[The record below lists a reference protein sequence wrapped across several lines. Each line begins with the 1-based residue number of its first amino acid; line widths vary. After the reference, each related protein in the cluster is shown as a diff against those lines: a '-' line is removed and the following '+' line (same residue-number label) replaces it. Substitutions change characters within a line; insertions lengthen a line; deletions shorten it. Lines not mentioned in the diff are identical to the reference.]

1 MTARSVRTLSGM
13 IGVLVLLVVIGVAL
27 FMINS
32 YVPMAAPIKTI
43 VNVVVVL
50 LVVVWLLNAFG
61 LLDAGYG
68 GRGFRFR
75 N

>member
-1 MTARSVRTLSGM
+1 M

>member
-1 MTARSVRTLSGM
+1 MSIVGL
-13 IGVLVLLVVIGVAL
+13 LVVLVVIGVAL
-27 FMINS
+27 YLVNT

-50 LVVVWLLNAFG
+50 LVVIWLLNAFG

>member
-1 MTARSVRTLSGM
+1 VTARSVRTLSGM